1 MFRALR
7 REFTTVNMLLIFLL
21 VCTVM
26 LSFYFVNRI
35 RTELSISESISFY
48 MSRPIDD
55 IRNSA
60 ENPRLF
66 ISEIDVGTYNYVRR
80 VVDSNIFKYF
90 RTLYANDSFSSHQ
103 TNDILSH
110 VVSDPDDVSTIVVDG
125 RQYRY
130 VRQSIGNMMRIAVLD
145 ITSSMESVRSAEV
158 VLLMI
163 GVASLIPVFF
173 ISRFITNRSVR
184 PIETMYDRQMSFF
197 SDIAHELR
205 TPLTVAITNLA
216 VLESHRAESVESQQK
231 WIDFMKFQLNRLTRL
246 VNDMLF
252 LESVDAWDPYEG
264 LEQVDL
270 SSLVDRCVKS
280 MGALIEEK
288 RITLITNIQ
297 EAVFMNAHGE
307 LMTRLISVLVD
318 NAIKY
323 TPEGGV
329 ISVSLSQSV
338 AATVLTVENTGEGIE
353 PENLN
358 RVFDRLFRV
367 SKSRSRDEGGSGLG
381 LAIAKSVVEKYG
393 GSISV
398 DSKVGEKTTFQVRIP
413 R

>member
-1 MFRALR
+1 
-7 REFTTVNMLLIFLL
+7 
-21 VCTVM
+21 
-26 LSFYFVNRI
+26 
-35 RTELSISESISFY
+35 
-48 MSRPIDD
+48 
-55 IRNSA
+55 
-60 ENPRLF
+60 
-66 ISEIDVGTYNYVRR
+66 
-80 VVDSNIFKYF
+80 
-90 RTLYANDSFSSHQ
+90 
-103 TNDILSH
+103 
-110 VVSDPDDVSTIVVDG
+110 
-125 RQYRY
+125 
-130 VRQSIGNMMRIAVLD
+130 
-145 ITSSMESVRSAEV
+145 
-158 VLLMI
+158 
-163 GVASLIPVFF
+163 
-173 ISRFITNRSVR
+173 
-184 PIETMYDRQMSFF
+184 MSFF